1 MGENCI
7 HSSYLLSFI
16 TKFFVMAWRFFC
28 INYLFY
34 FLLPFFS
41 ALLGLFLSTIF
52 YIASF
57 FGIILMYYL
66 YALESTCVINIFFIT
81 WTAILVKVMMIV
93 SLHSKVCSTNIYIL
107 WIFSQIRS
115 FISQPTLRHITI
127 LICSREFLC
136 DHWKCYLCSMYKFLL
151 SITQMCICKL
161 KIRGLLRLSWRC
173 YAHSDKTSV
182 LFFLRFT
189 RVGNA
194 STVKIMKNK
203 NA

>member
-1 MGENCI
+1 
-7 HSSYLLSFI
+7 
-16 TKFFVMAWRFFC
+16 MAWRFFC

-115 FISQPTLRHITI
+115 FISQPRHITI

-151 SITQMCICKL
+151 SITQMRICKL
-161 KIRGLLRLSWRC
+161 KIRGLLRLSRRC
-173 YAHSDKTSV
+173 YAHSDKISV
-182 LFFLRFT
+182 LW
-189 RVGNA
+189 VGNA